1 MNVTLPNGVT
11 IEDAPEDITQS
22 ELARIA
28 IRNNLATEEDF
39 AGLGLFGEP
48 VEEDEEDETTVL
60 GQIFETTK
68 AVPRGFASSLLTA
81 GEGLAE
87 ISDAATNFVGQEEL
101 INSGDA
107 NELVRLSRK
116 GQKAVQASLGADPLY
131 EDNWATKFGEGLGSF
146 ASFLTPG
153 GVAKGLTFLG
163 KPFVASD
170 KLAKAGTNLTKYGM
184 ATQALGFGAGDQA
197 QRMQAARDS
206 GIEISQEDED
216 KAIFLGSAIGLSEL
230 SPIQRLLKGLP
241 RSVRNTPF
249 FESLKP
255 RLMSAAGTGTA
266 EGVQEV
272 VAGIMQNAVEQNIYN
287 PERAIIE
294 GSLMD
299 DFTIGGS
306 VGFAADLVFNAI
318 GARKSSKDIEEF
330 RELEQ
335 ATRDVEKAEIELDR
349 ARFEA
354 GQQDPLPI
362 IPGGAPT
369 ITDADPLIF
378 DEQKVVDFDK
388 GTPKLKPIRRVAF
401 GDETRARAA
410 AVANKLGNAFPVYE
424 DFQVVYGSQA
434 DAASRY
440 GLNADQLAVV
450 DTKGNRYGPIF
461 NDPNQAAIFAG
472 AIKEQGINNEARTEA
487 LDIINNANQEYSN
500 EQKSTLLTIGRR
512 LFSPSQSTYT
522 ANQVDW
528 AAGTT
533 AADGYH
539 HQGLTA
545 TEAAEKNIAPKD
557 MTASQKINRKRLQK
571 GLSAVNR
578 FSLEEIRNVL
588 NNDVGNLAGVES
600 GLQDVVTW
608 HVQMI
613 NGKPAIVAYDQY
625 GRQEDVAPIFER
637 RLSLKEMADEAAE
650 KGTRSRYK
658 RLRKVPFKDYRDAY
672 EHVKELNEKKPGA
685 WLSSVEIWDKD
696 PLLENKF
703 QDLLNRKNIDET
715 PRSQSIRD
723 MIYKL
728 TGNKLR
734 RDQGFNS
741 LTENEKRLLWSKL
754 NQLPSFN
761 TPTKLPRFIK
771 PSKKRLLPEQLV
783 EEQGEPI
790 ALPGPTTPAS
800 ITPVKRKELQAALEQ
815 RLKNIGL
822 SDVPLV
828 VTNLIRSLNKDTQ
841 GTVFTGNLDPS
852 GEAAEGAFGAG
863 QTARDPAIQIAID
876 TVAARV
882 GKDGDIQAAV
892 TEILNHEVIH
902 ALRNLDLITEKEYQ
916 LLQKLAK
923 RYKRADGRTYEQWAN
938 NTYSDLNR
946 VQRMEEA
953 TAELVRDS
961 LAGRVYSE
969 NGTPIG
975 IGGKPRNIIRKIIE
989 FFKRMIGM
997 TREVDA
1003 NSFSNFLADL
1013 DSGVIGSR
1021 KRGEV
1026 RTFHRLET
1034 KSGEFFEAFGEGIRA
1049 AIDEEE
1055 PLPPPTPRTT
1065 TRATQAESLVEDA
1078 GVSQVMFS
1086 RDSIAQLEKDIRD
1099 ADEKI
1104 YRYDSEL
1111 RNDGPYLSA
1120 KKANDLSRKAQEQ
1133 VELKAELES
1142 QLKLL
1147 RLNASPEGQVL
1158 YSRTGELPAYGQAG
1172 DDRAT
1177 RNKLVDD
1184 LEKIGVG
1191 GAYGMSLQEITDV
1204 DLKNVSPETR
1214 RLIRAFRKE
1223 DYYGY
1228 DSADELFSQVF
1239 DYGLESIDPNPPTG
1253 LKSALGRYVNV
1264 NYGVVEDQSVFAKDM
1279 DVKRLADL
1287 ERDESV
1293 FYHVTHK
1300 YLTVPI
1306 EEQGISPIS
1315 ITGESPT
1322 FPTRGGAGVD
1332 TNIHAFKN
1340 INDAVR
1346 WVAAH
1351 DSDLNEYMIVPFKAQ
1366 VSDFTQDENPQM
1378 RMGYRSA
1385 IVSSK
1390 SIPSKNILEAFVPT
1404 RDMVRKAVKEGQAL
1418 YSRPDKPMDKDELKS
1433 LIKDLEV
1440 LFPEDKATEFIKE
1453 NFSIHATDSEL
1464 EVALSLVNNR
1474 LDALDILEKLGTT
1487 KEHRPIIQAIR
1498 KTIKMQEENSK
1509 ILVSKTKEEIE
1520 AFEVFKEAL
1529 PDLKKE
1535 FGEKITDT
1543 EDGGAVFLVDTD
1555 GFRPDFK
1562 LINLPATTM
1571 EEIKSL
1577 EEDFGIVPLGDVLDA
1592 ALDSERELKKI
1603 NRKLRTADFPNQVS
1617 EFKFEGD
1624 FEIEVKEMLG
1634 NRLGA
1639 YYSGSFD
1646 HFKFPERIRIAGT
1659 SLRALSSNSPVT
1671 LADYKPDIFPVR
1683 ELEETVLHEIVH
1695 SVTTPAL
1702 RLGLLQSKI
1711 NLAARNAEY
1720 PALSKLSIF
1729 GAMRE
1734 YNFADIEERAEVEA
1748 TMKNIVDRVN
1758 KQGEKLSKFT
1768 QFYEEIEDIRKTAL
1782 FSKDRNKRFAY
1793 PLSNVHEVV
1802 AYGLTNKDFQEYLE
1816 SIPYITKRD
1825 QKGFQEGKETL
1836 WSAFVEAVR
1845 KMLGLSVKNNTA
1857 LSALLRATEGVLDT
1871 TSQELETGFQQT
1883 KEGKPLY
1890 ETGPLYSRVTPA
1902 KPIESALDI
1911 ADRKY
1916 ADYKQASED
1925 IFFKE
1930 FWPKI
1935 MAETKGTTSADKIK
1949 LGARR
1954 AVRDIEDWIKENP
1967 EYQDYYSTDMNALRL
1982 ALEKAYGPISEEEIM
1997 MFQFVSGASSPA
2009 TSLPANTRD
2018 AVLLFDL
2025 YKQDG
2030 NFDKIKFGLSKKGNQ
2045 VIKKAPF
2052 ELSGTTA
2059 PNKAKMVKT
2068 FETLIKR
2075 EGGIK
2080 KAVDYLQGTA
2090 TSAEINADKKS
2101 LGYAGGMT
2109 GVGPIRGLVKQVTG
2123 QDKQIPR
2130 MFMFGKKVGAYTLNL
2145 LGDSRYTTI
2154 DVWESRF
2161 IRSYFNDLFEKNTG
2175 LPVTV
2180 EEDAL
2185 FQDFS
2190 KMFNE
2195 EYNKKNKTNLPPS
2208 ALQAIRWFYIIQA
2221 TKKAGYKGANTS
2233 ETISKLTDK
2242 KLKEFRKGNYA
2253 SGRQGYGASG
2263 QKIQDARKQKE
2274 VSKPLHS
2281 RREAVAG
2288 AYSDRAAENKTEA
2301 LIKQEKRALFKYIED
2316 NSPDPILAVTMQA
2329 GPMLYARRAEYT
2341 DTEDGFA
2348 TFETPSSTLKSGLSK
2363 YLIFQVADKLTTLK
2377 DIENNINISRKERG
2391 LAPLLAS
2398 ESAYIGEETIA
2409 GKLGELNRAFEA
2421 NELEP
2426 LVDEMARLGVSIDEL
2441 DTFLIYRHAL
2451 ERNQQIARINPAMPD
2466 AGSGFRNGNELTNNY
2481 VKSEMNSLYDMTWNE
2496 DTGEWVGGNSLSEK
2510 MKRLADRIDKIQ
2522 QTSLAISH
2530 KGGLLTDSDFEF
2542 LSNFYKYYVPLQGEG
2557 VTPDAANMLEGTL
2570 NARTAGSGGNL
2581 GVKGKESKRA
2591 MGRATEAYSPIS
2603 TLISYRG
2610 TQSARAIKNKSFG
2623 ERLVKLVKENP
2634 NPDVWE
2640 VISPED
2646 PKFKRAFE
2654 PFYTYVGKN
2663 KELIGQ
2669 TARDI
2674 SEKPDKKNWVKRV
2687 RLVKDP
2693 ITTIGT
2699 GSPSADGLL
2708 GVKINGVPHYVMF
2721 KDEGLRNAA
2730 LNLSAESMGPILQT
2744 LNATTRFMSFVSTS
2758 ANPEFVMGNFPRDI
2772 QTAIYNIIGE
2782 QTMEGGKATLA
2793 KGIISKVI
2801 RGTPSAIGVMYKGL
2815 KDPNKLKGEAK
2826 RNYQQFI
2833 SSGAKTDWFHS
2844 PAPEEARVS
2853 LQNMLEMSQ
2862 GTFKGNTRAAF
2873 SSVLGFVE
2881 NYNSAVENGV
2891 RLSTFV
2897 AARDAMIKKGVPE
2910 VEAIQAASTLAKN
2923 LTVNFNR
2930 KGNSGNLFNGL
2941 FLFFNASVQ
2950 GTMNMMRGL
2959 NPLDPRSSRLK
2970 QGMVGGIVG
2979 FGALMAMM
2987 ADELLDEEDLELE
3000 DAEGY
3005 IRDRNMIIP
3014 KVLFGVDPEEGKV
3027 PYYKIPLPYGYNFF
3041 HVMGELAYQVANK
3054 NVSPEKAAVRLAN
3067 VALGSFN
3074 PLGTSSSETMMGSVA
3089 KTITPTIA
3097 KPVVEIAMNEN
3108 YFGSPIYPPDS
3119 PFGNVADPSMS
3130 NRKFGGTSE
3139 AWRYVTSKVNEL
3151 AGSGNEYE
3159 SGWLDVSPDM
3169 LKYLFTYYAG
3179 GAGTFAER
3187 VFVLPSAIKEAK
3199 ELGTDIDPNK
3209 IPFYRRIVGEINSRP
3224 DTEQYYE
3231 RRETILRKKAQAEN
3245 QQLTSSERSR
3255 YQKENKTYLQVIPL
3269 SKGTEKKLKQ
3279 LYAARRQINQLR
3291 EKYPE
3296 RALQYAQ
3303 QEMKIQDDIDK
3314 VIDNFNKNYDRI
3326 VGKAK

>member
-28 IRNNLATEEDF
+28 IINNLATEEDF

-48 VEEDEEDETTVL
+48 VQEEEEEDETTVL
-60 GQIFETTK
+60 GQIFETAK

-153 GVAKGLTFLG
+153 GVAKGLTFFG

-170 KLAKAGTNLTKYGM
+170 KLAKAGTNLAKYGR
-184 ATQALGFGAGDQA
+184 ATQALGFGAGEQA

-216 KAIFLGSAIGLSEL
+216 KAVFLGSAIGLTEL
-230 SPIQRLLKGLP
+230 APIEKLLKGLP

-335 ATRDVEKAEIELDR
+335 AARDVEKAEIELDR

-354 GQQDPLPI
+354 GQQDPPPI

-378 DEQKVVDFDK
+378 DEQEVVDFDK

-410 AVANKLGNAFPVYE
+410 AVANKLGNAFPVDE

-440 GLNADQLAVV
+440 GLNADQLAIV

-472 AIKEQGINNEARTEA
+472 AIKEQGINNQARTEA

-557 MTASQKINRKRLQK
+557 MTASQRINRKRLQK

-578 FSLEEIRNVL
+578 FSLEEIRSVL

-600 GLQDVVTW
+600 GLQDAVTW

-613 NGKPAIVAYDQY
+613 DGKPAIVAYDQY
-625 GRQEDVAPIFER
+625 GRQEDVAPVFKR

-658 RLRKVPFKDYRDAY
+658 RLRMVPFKDYRDAY

-703 QDLLNRKNIDET
+703 QELLNRKNIDET
-715 PRSQSIRD
+715 PRSQSIGD

-771 PSKKRLLPEQLV
+771 PSKKRLSPEQLV

-800 ITPVKRKELQAALEQ
+800 ITPVKRKELQSALEQ

-841 GTVFTGNLDPS
+841 GTVFTGNLDPR

-863 QTARDPAIQIAID
+863 ETGRDPAIQIAID

-923 RYKRADGRTYEQWAN
+923 RYKRADGRTYEKWAN
-938 NTYSDLNR
+938 DTYADLNR

-953 TAELVRDS
+953 TAELVRDA
-961 LAGRVYSE
+961 LAGRVHSE

-975 IGGKPRNIIRKIIE
+975 IGGKPRNIIRKIVE

-997 TREVDA
+997 TREADA

-1013 DSGVIGSR
+1013 DSGVIGLR

-1034 KSGEFFEAFGEGIRA
+1034 RSGEFFEAVGEGIRA
-1049 AIDEEE
+1049 TIDEEE
-1055 PLPPPTPRTT
+1055 PLPPAAPATPRTTPRTT
-1065 TRATQAESLVEDA
+1065 TRATEAEKLVEDA
-1078 GVSQVMFS
+1078 GLGEVMFS
-1086 RDSIAQLEKDIRD
+1086 RDSIAQLEQEIRD
-1099 ADEKI
+1099 VNEKI

-1120 KKANDLSRKAQEQ
+1120 RKANALSKKLQDQ
-1133 VELKAELES
+1133 VELRAELEL
-1142 QLKLL
+1142 QLELLQMPEESVYPDDKGQMLYSRTKGSANKPKKTRKAYKLFRVAKVKSGPNKGQVAL
-1147 RLNASPEGQVL
+1147 YPLYVAQRSMPDGLPIGEWMRAEMGEYVIVDGEKRVKGKDGVTKLKFRPGWHAALLPFARHIGNKILPDGSTGGPVSSRKPDQVWAEVEFGDDKDYSAELEKQGGEITDRVPILGSYSFNTNKSAEGVWLIGGDMKINRILNDAEVETINTKNGQYDHPRLRPKNEDAEEMQRLNASPEGQVL
-1158 YSRTGELPAYGQAG
+1158 YSRSDRKTEKARIKEYDITPQEYEFLAHNYGEYPV
-1172 DDRAT
+1172 T
-1177 RNKLVDD
+1177 
-1184 LEKIGVG
+1184 
-1191 GAYGMSLQEITDV
+1191 
-1204 DLKNVSPETR
+1204 
-1214 RLIRAFRKE
+1214 
-1223 DYYGY
+1223 
-1228 DSADELFSQVF
+1228 
-1239 DYGLESIDPNPPTG
+1239 
-1253 LKSALGRYVNV
+1253 SAL
-1264 NYGVVEDQSVFAKDM
+1264 
-1279 DVKRLADL
+1279 
-1287 ERDESV
+1287 
-1293 FYHVTHK
+1293 
-1300 YLTVPI
+1300 
-1306 EEQGISPIS
+1306 
-1315 ITGESPT
+1315 
-1322 FPTRGGAGVD
+1322 
-1332 TNIHAFKN
+1332 
-1340 INDAVR
+1340 
-1346 WVAAH
+1346 
-1351 DSDLNEYMIVPFKAQ
+1351 
-1366 VSDFTQDENPQM
+1366 
-1378 RMGYRSA
+1378 
-1385 IVSSK
+1385 
-1390 SIPSKNILEAFVPT
+1390 EANL
-1404 RDMVRKAVKEGQAL
+1404 M
-1418 YSRPDKPMDKDELKS
+1418 
-1433 LIKDLEV
+1433 
-1440 LFPEDKATEFIKE
+1440 
-1453 NFSIHATDSEL
+1453 
-1464 EVALSLVNNR
+1464 LVNNR
-1474 LDALDILEKLGTT
+1474 LDALDVLEKFGSLEAYKPIIESVKKAIKLQEKATDIFVPLSETNIQLAKEFAENEGINVEELLGKEIVYVSGKGGIFKRKGEGFKAPFRIFNLPQEVINQILIAAEGKQKIDGDTFPITVNKSKVRAAKANIVPFIDEIDQFPESPKNQIVPNTQLIQRLTT
-1487 KEHRPIIQAIR
+1487 KTATGGVATGFFVYGTPRSFDVLTNQNNLSFDEAVQYYKDVPQVYIAGSSIR
-1498 KTIKMQEENSK
+1498 
-1509 ILVSKTKEEIE
+1509 
-1520 AFEVFKEAL
+1520 AL
-1529 PDLKKE
+1529 QD
-1535 FGEKITDT
+1535 GEDAT
-1543 EDGGAVFLVDTD
+1543 GQPVFLNPPPDDLYTERQKIKRIDETD
-1555 GFRPDFK
+1555 
-1562 LINLPATTM
+1562 
-1571 EEIKSL
+1571 
-1577 EEDFGIVPLGDVLDA
+1577 
-1592 ALDSERELKKI
+1592 
-1603 NRKLRTADFPNQVS
+1603 
-1617 EFKFEGD
+1617 
-1624 FEIEVKEMLG
+1624 
-1634 NRLGA
+1634 
-1639 YYSGSFD
+1639 
-1646 HFKFPERIRIAGT
+1646 RI
-1659 SLRALSSNSPVT
+1659 
-1671 LADYKPDIFPVR
+1671 
-1683 ELEETVLHEIVH
+1683 EETVLHELVH
-1695 SVTTPAL
+1695 SVTSSSLILGRMQSLLNEGAVTKDLYL
-1702 RLGLLQSKI
+1702 REKIKKSELGSAVNI
-1711 NLAARNAEY
+1711 
-1720 PALSKLSIF
+1720 
-1729 GAMRE
+1729 
-1734 YNFADIEERAEVEA
+1734 IE
-1748 TMKNIVDRVN
+1748 
-1758 KQGEKLSKFT
+1758 KQGIELDKFT
-1768 QFYEEIEDIRKTAL
+1768 QFYEEIEKIRQIAEHELSKEGKAL
-1782 FSKDRNKRFAY
+1782 SQQQKNIIEKNANLRLKLQYAVSSTDE
-1793 PLSNVHEVV
+1793 LV
-1802 AYGLTNKDFQEYLE
+1802 AHAFTNEETQLFLE
-1816 SIPYITKRD
+1816 SIPYPYGD
-1825 QKGFQEGKETL
+1825 ASGKSMWT
-1836 WSAFVEAVR
+1836 AFVDAV
-1845 KMLGLSVKNNTA
+1845 KKLLGLNPRDETA
-1857 LSALLRATEGVLDT
+1857 LSAVLRVTEGALNI
-1871 TSQELETGFQQT
+1871 TSQEIEFAYQELGQV
-1883 KEGKPLY
+1883 KPIS

-1916 ADYKQASED
+1916 ADYKERSED
-1925 IFFKE
+1925 IFFKK

-1935 MAETKGTTSADKIK
+1935 MVETKGTTSADKIK
-1949 LGARR
+1949 LAARR

-1967 EYQDYYSTDMNALRL
+1967 EYQDYYSADMNALRL
-1982 ALEKAYGPISEEEIM
+1982 ALEEAYGPISEEEM
-1997 MFQFVSGASSPA
+1997 MMYQFVSGASSPA
-2009 TSLPANTRD
+2009 TALPANTRD
-2018 AVLLFDL
+2018 AVLLLDL
-2025 YKQDG
+2025 YKQNG
-2030 NFDKIKFGLSKKGNQ
+2030 SFDQIELGLSKKGKE

-2080 KAVDYLQGTA
+2080 EAVDYLKGTA

-2101 LGYAGGMT
+2101 LGYAGGMS
-2109 GVGPIRGLVKQVTG
+2109 GIGPIRGLVKQVTG
-2123 QDKQIPR
+2123 QDQQIPR
-2130 MFMFGKKVGAYTLNL
+2130 IFMFGKKVGAYTLNL

-2161 IRSYFNDLFEKNTG
+2161 IRSYFNNLFEKNTG

-2195 EYNKKNKTNLPPS
+2195 EYNKKTGSKLPAS
-2208 ALQAIRWFYIIQA
+2208 ALQAMRWFYIIQA
-2221 TKKAGYKGANTS
+2221 TKKAGYLGASTN
-2233 ETISKLTDK
+2233 ETISQLTDK
-2242 KLKEFRKGNYA
+2242 KLKEFGKGNYA
-2253 SGRQGYGASG
+2253 GGRQGYGASG
-2263 QKIQDARKQKE
+2263 QKIQDARKQEKAP
-2274 VSKPLHS
+2274 KLYS
-2281 RREAVAG
+2281 RTEAVAG
-2288 AYSDRAAENKTEA
+2288 AYSDSAAELKTED
-2301 LIKQEKRALFKYIED
+2301 LVKKEKRAIFKYIED
-2316 NSPDPILAVTMQA
+2316 NSPDPIAAITIKS
-2329 GPMLYARRAEYT
+2329 GPMLYSRRPEYT
-2341 DTEDGFA
+2341 DTEDGIA
-2348 TFETPSSTLKSGLSK
+2348 TFETPSSTLDAGIGK
-2363 YLIFQVADKLTTLK
+2363 YLIFQLADKLTTLK
-2377 DIENNINISRKERG
+2377 DIENNINAARKERG
-2391 LAPLLAS
+2391 LPPLLTS

-2426 LVDEMARLGVSIDEL
+2426 LVDEMARLGVSIDDL
-2441 DTFLIYRHAL
+2441 DTFLVYRHAI
-2451 ERNQQIARINPAMPD
+2451 ERNEQIARINPAMPD
-2466 AGSGFRNGNELTNNY
+2466 AGSGAWKGENLTNNH
-2481 VKSEMNSLYDMTWNE
+2481 VKSKMGELYNMTWDE
-2496 DTGEWVGGNSLSEK
+2496 KSGQWVGGNALSEK
-2510 MKRLADRIDKIQ
+2510 MKRLADKIDKIQ

-2581 GVKGKESKRA
+2581 GVKGKEAKRA

-2623 ERLVKLVKENP
+2623 ERLVNLIKENP
-2634 NPDVWE
+2634 NPEVWE
-2640 VISPED
+2640 VISPEN

-2654 PFYTYVGKN
+2654 PFYTYVGKDP
-2663 KELIGQ
+2663 ELKGQ

-2674 SEKPDKKNWVKRV
+2674 SKKPDKKNWVKRV

-2693 ITTIGT
+2693 VTTLGT
-2699 GSPSADGLL
+2699 GSPASDGLL
-2708 GVKINGVPHYVMF
+2708 GVKINGIPHYVMIR
-2721 KDEGLRNAA
+2721 DEGLRNAA
-2730 LNLSAESMGPILQT
+2730 LNLSAESMGPILQA
-2744 LNATTRFMSFVSTS
+2744 LNATTRFMSFVNTS

-2801 RGTPSAIGVMYKGL
+2801 RKTPSSIGVVYKGL
-2815 KDPNKLKGEAK
+2815 RDPSKLTGEDK
-2826 RNYQQFI
+2826 RNFDEFI
-2833 SSGAKTDWFHS
+2833 GSGAKTDWFHS
-2844 PAPEEARVS
+2844 PAPEEAKAN

-2873 SSVLGFVE
+2873 GSVLSFVE

-2891 RLSTFV
+2891 RFSTFV
-2897 AARDAMIKKGVPE
+2897 AARDAMIEKGVP
-2910 VEAIQAASTLAKN
+2910 VSEAIQAASTLAKN

-2930 KGNSGNLFNGL
+2930 KGNAGNLLNGL

-3005 IRDRNMIIP
+3005 VRDRNMVIP
-3014 KVLFGVDPEEGKV
+3014 KALFGVDPEEGKV
-3027 PYYKIPLPYGYNFF
+3027 PYWKIPLPYGYNFF
-3041 HVMGELAYQVANK
+3041 HVMGELAYQVSND
-3054 NVSPEKAAVRLAN
+3054 NVAPEKAAIRLAN
-3067 VALGSFN
+3067 VGLGSFN
-3074 PLGTSSSETMMGSVA
+3074 PLGTSSSDTMFGSIA

-3097 KPVVEIAMNEN
+3097 KPVTEIAMNEN
-3108 YFGSPIYPPDS
+3108 YFSSPIYPADS

-3130 NRKFGGTSE
+3130 NRKFGGTGE

-3151 AGSGNEYE
+3151 TGGNEYE

-3169 LKYLFTYYAG
+3169 LKYLLTYYTG

-3187 VFVLPSAIKEAK
+3187 VFMLPSAMKEAR
-3199 ELGTDIDPNK
+3199 ELGVDIDPNK

-3231 RRETILRKKAQAEN
+3231 RRETILSKKAQAEN
-3245 QQLTSSERSR
+3245 QQLTSPEKAR
-3255 YQKENKTYLQVIPL
+3255 YREENKKYLQVIPL
-3269 SKGTEKKLKQ
+3269 SRGTEKRLRQ
-3279 LYAARRQINQLR
+3279 LYAARRQISELR
-3291 EKYPE
+3291 KKYPE
-3296 RALQYAQ
+3296 RAVQYAQ
-3303 QEMKIQDDIDK
+3303 QEMEIQDDIDE
-3314 VIDNFNKNYDRI
+3314 VINNFNKNYDRI
-3326 VGKAK
+3326 VGKTK